1 MAEGA
6 NNKVFLFFG
15 TTGTEK
21 KEALSRLANWAQ
33 AQGRTEP
40 LQIDFEG
47 RIEELHYGPGLLYQ
61 YLDQSNV
68 SHQRRD
74 WRDVFDRISSEVEQE
89 RQGRDVYVA
98 MHGALIRKD
107 YGVRSAIAFEK
118 VALLKPDA
126 IVTLI
131 DDVFINWHHT
141 EQRVATGQYQKGRPT
156 LSQLLIGR
164 RHEILIS
171 DLIVN
176 FLEDKFGRPHRP
188 HYVLALRHS
197 VETLG
202 RLLYSKNPKRVYV
215 SFPISTA
222 RKRQQQGD
230 SKAMNQVNDLLQE
243 ALEFQKRRKN
253 LVLFLP
259 VTMDEMLIKD
269 LADATSSEPAEG
281 DTVELTLSHRWPIPE
296 VLGPTLRNEVTL
308 PMSIKLPAQQVMTI
322 AGLIHDEIRTHD
334 FRMIDQSQKV
344 LVLSQYCEKERS
356 TGVSAEISYAVTSL
370 TKVEAYQVPDWVPD
384 GMKWEPPSG
393 TGPFAGGRVRAEYE
407 GYHTQ
412 LQDALRA
419 SIDK

>member
-21 KEALSRLANWAQ
+21 KEALSRLASWAQ

-40 LQIDFEG
+40 LQIDFED
-47 RIEELHYGPGLLYQ
+47 RIEELYGPGLLYQ

-74 WRDVFDRISSEVEQE
+74 WRDVFDRVSSEVEQE
-89 RQGRDVYVA
+89 RQWRDVYVA

-230 SKAMNQVNDLLQE
+230 SKAMSQVNGLLQE

-281 DTVELTLSHRWPIPE
+281 DTVELTLSRRWPIPK

-384 GMKWEPPSG
+384 GMEWRPPSG
-393 TGPFAGGRVRAEYE
+393 TGPFAGGRVRPEYE
-407 GYHTQ
+407 GYHTR